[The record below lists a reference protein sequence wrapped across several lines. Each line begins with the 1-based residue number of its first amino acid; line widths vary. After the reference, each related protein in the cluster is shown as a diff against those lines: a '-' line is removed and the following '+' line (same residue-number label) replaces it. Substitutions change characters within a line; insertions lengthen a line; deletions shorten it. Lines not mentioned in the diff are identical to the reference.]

1 MSRKNLINVDIRCRV
16 SGFSRNL
23 MLRSLLELKT
33 DADIGRVEP
42 ALGGR
47 KIGKLH
53 KNLRKNEDLFVQFAH
68 IFTNLTICEAKIG
81 A

>member
-1 MSRKNLINVDIRCRV
+1 MSRKNLVNVDIRCRV
-16 SGFSRNL
+16 SGF
-23 MLRSLLELKT
+23 LRDHMVTSLLELKT

-53 KNLRKNEDLFVQFAH
+53 KNTTKNDDLFVQFGH
-68 IFTNLTICEAKIG
+68 IFTNLTICEVKTG
-81 A
+81 T